1 MRRPWTASEVATLT
15 RLYAD
20 TPTRDIAAQLGHP
33 LSATFLKAIHL
44 GLRKSPSYMASP
56 AACRLRCG
64 DNIGKPHRFPKG
76 HVPANKGLRRPG
88 YAPGRMAQTQFR
100 PGVKPH
106 TWKPIGSERLC
117 DGYLQRKVTDTGY
130 PPRDWQPVHRLL
142 WEEAYGALP
151 PGYTVS
157 FIDGDRTHVT
167 LDNLCLMS
175 RQDLAKRNS
184 MWTNYPPELA
194 RTIQLV
200 GALKR
205 KINNRRTNDEKQ
217 D

>member
-1 MRRPWTASEVATLT
+1 MTRRAWTATEIETLM
-15 RLYAD
+15 RLYPD
-20 TPTRDIAAQLGHP
+20 TPTCDLAARLGHP
-33 LSATFLKAIHL
+33 LAVVYRKARSL
-44 GLRKSPSYMASP
+44 GLAKSAAYMASP
-56 AACRLRCG
+56 AACRLRRG
-64 DNIGKPHRFPKG
+64 DNVGKPYRFSKG
-76 HVPANKGLRRPG
+76 HVPANKGVRRPG
-88 YAPGRMAQTQFR
+88 YAPGRMGETQFR
-100 PGVKPH
+100 PGHKPQ
-106 TWKPIGSERLC
+106 TWKPIGSERVC

-142 WEEAYGALP
+142 WEEAYGPLP
-151 PGYTVS
+151 RGYTVS
-157 FIDGDRTHVT
+157 FIDGDRANVT
-167 LDNLCLMS
+167 LANLCLMS

-205 KINNRRTNDEKQ
+205 KINNRRHDEKQ

>member
-1 MRRPWTASEVATLT
+1 MTRRAWTATEIETLT
-15 RLYAD
+15 RLYPD
-20 TPTRDIAAQLGHP
+20 TPTCDLARQLKRSVRAVYQQAEILGARKDPALIAARY
-33 LSATFLKAIHL
+33 K
-44 GLRKSPSYMASP
+44 
-56 AACRLRCG
+56 
-64 DNIGKPHRFPKG
+64 KG
-76 HVPANKGLRRPG
+76 NVPANKGVRRPG
-88 YAPGRMAQTQFR
+88 YAPGRMGETQFR
-100 PGVKPH
+100 PGHKPQ
-106 TWKPIGSERLC
+106 TWKPIGSERVC

-142 WEEAYGALP
+142 WEEAYGPLP
-151 PGYTVS
+151 RGYTVS
-157 FIDGDRTHVT
+157 FIDGDRANVT
-167 LDNLCLMS
+167 LANLCLMS

-205 KINNRRTNDEKQ
+205 KINNRRHDEKQ